1 MGVKETALPCSNHEL
16 GPAISRQDLDSSDDR
31 PRQLSIRVT
40 PEVQAVNNGT
50 DRAGG
55 TLQSCKVR
63 GKDKSCRTRCR
74 KRVFCLCLCPT
85 LLTRQAFVCRSH
97 LQLPGSS
104 PLPISSQT
112 RPPLVHTCTNCT
124 TLNPTRQPA
133 GHVKS
138 RSFPSV
144 AIDVIL
150 WNALHVPTTLAA
162 RLLGLVGA
170 CPSAS
175 YRLAHDL
182 ARLLEH
188 RPDTLNYA
196 LPMNNSLTVYS
207 ALLA

>member
-97 LQLPGSS
+97 LQLPGSPPS
-104 PLPISSQT
+104 AYLFTNSAASRPRLHKLHDIQSDSST
-112 RPPLVHTCTNCT
+112 
-124 TLNPTRQPA
+124 
-133 GHVKS
+133 G
-138 RSFPSV
+138 
-144 AIDVIL
+144 
-150 WNALHVPTTLAA
+150 
-162 RLLGLVGA
+162 GA
-170 CPSAS
+170 CQVS
-175 YRLAHDL
+175 
-182 ARLLEH
+182 LLPERRH
-188 RPDTLNYA
+188 
-196 LPMNNSLTVYS
+196 
-207 ALLA
+207 